1 MSKPP
6 LISRRLL
13 LTGLWFAGTSAA
25 WAQVKR
31 GSDQGIG
38 GTGITRGN
46 DQGIGGT
53 GIVGVIQRFGSIYV
67 NGERIAYAADVPV
80 RIDGVPA
87 STKALRIGQLARV
100 VAIRQADG
108 TLATRSIGIASEVA
122 GPIDAV
128 KGGEMTVLGQ
138 RVLSSGKESW
148 RKAGT
153 NVAVFGLRR
162 SDGVIVASH
171 VEPRAGGTA
180 RIAGLVERGIE
191 GLHVGG
197 LKLSGADPALVGR
210 RALIEGT
217 VIQGTTLQVA
227 RGRVDDFS
235 DLAGATRLSVEGYV
249 QRVGGNLQFGSGI
262 IARDVSR
269 FAPPAGEA
277 RVVVNGVL
285 DPSRGLQVESVQ
297 SVDRFP
303 GSSMQSPGQGRSPG
317 SSITNPGPRGTPGGS
332 GSPGGP
338 AGPGPGGSPPA
349 GGPSGP
355 APGGGPMEPPGGGA
369 GGPFGPGGG
378 MGGPGGG
385 FGGPGGGMGGGGMG
399 GGGRR

>member
-13 LTGLWFAGTSAA
+13 LTGFWLAGTAVA
-25 WAQVKR
+25 WAQTKR
-31 GSDQGIG
+31 GTDQGIG

-53 GIVGVIQRFGSIYV
+53 GIVGIIQRFGSIYV
-67 NGERIAYAADVPV
+67 NGERIAYANDVPV
-80 RIDGVPA
+80 RIDGEPA
-87 STKALRIGQLARV
+87 NTKALRIGQLARV

-122 GPIDAV
+122 GPIEAV

-138 RVLSSGKESW
+138 KVLSSGTESW
-148 RKAGT
+148 RRAGT
-153 NVAVFGLRR
+153 HVAVFGLRR
-162 SDGVIVASH
+162 SDGAIVASH
-171 VEPRAGGTA
+171 VEQRSGSIA
-180 RIAGLVERGIE
+180 RVAGLVERGTE
-191 GLHVGG
+191 GLHIGG
-197 LKLSGADPALVGR
+197 LKLSGADPALVGK
-210 RALIEGT
+210 RAQVEGS
-217 VIQGTTLQVA
+217 VIQGTTLQVSRA
-227 RGRVDDFS
+227 RVDDFS
-235 DLAGATRLSVEGYV
+235 DLTGATRLSVEAYV
-249 QRVGGNLQFGSGI
+249 QRVGANLQFGSGI
-262 IARDVSR
+262 VARDVSR
-269 FAPPAGEA
+269 FAPAAGEA

-285 DPSRGLQVESVQ
+285 DPSHGLRVESVQ
-297 SVDRFP
+297 SVDRYP
-303 GSSMQSPGQGRSPG
+303 GSSLQSPGRSPG

-332 GSPGGP
+332 PGGP
-338 AGPGPGGSPPA
+338 GGTVPGGSPPS

-355 APGGGPMEPPGGGA
+355 TPGGGMEPPGGGA

-385 FGGPGGGMGGGGMG
+385 GFGGPGGGMS

>member
-13 LTGLWFAGTSAA
+13 LSGLWLAGTSAA

-46 DQGIGGT
+46 DQGLGGT
-53 GIVGVIQRFGSIYV
+53 GIVGIIQRFGSIYV
-67 NGERIAYAADVPV
+67 NGERIAYASDVPV
-80 RIDGVPA
+80 LIDGQPS

-100 VAIRQADG
+100 VALRQADG
-108 TLATRSIGIASEVA
+108 TLATRSIGIASEVV
-122 GPIDAV
+122 GPIEAV
-128 KGGEMTVLGQ
+128 RGGEMTVLGQ

-148 RKAGT
+148 RRTGT
-153 NVAVFGLRR
+153 HVAVFGLRR
-162 SDGVIVASH
+162 SDGAIVASH
-171 VEPRAGGTA
+171 VEQRAGSAA
-180 RIAGLVERGIE
+180 RVAGLVERRTD
-191 GLHVGG
+191 GLHIGG
-197 LKLSGADPALVGR
+197 LRLSGADPALIGK
-210 RALIEGT
+210 RAQVEGS
-217 VIQGTTLQVA
+217 VLPGTALQVSRA
-227 RGRVDDFS
+227 RVDDFS
-235 DLAGATRLSVEGYV
+235 DLAGATRLSVEAYV
-249 QRVGGNLQFGSGI
+249 QRVGSNLQFGSGI
-262 IARDVSR
+262 VARDVSR
-269 FAPPAGEA
+269 FAPAAGEA

-285 DPSRGLQVESVQ
+285 DPSHGLRVESVQ

-303 GSSMQSPGQGRSPG
+303 GSTLQSPGRSPG

-332 GSPGGP
+332 PGGP
-338 AGPGPGGSPPA
+338 TGPGPGGSPPS
-349 GGPSGP
+349 GGSSGP
-355 APGGGPMEPPGGGA
+355 APGGGAMERP
-369 GGPFGPGGG
+369 GGPFGPGG

>member
-13 LTGLWFAGTSAA
+13 LTGFWLAGTAA
-25 WAQVKR
+25 ALAQTKR

-46 DQGIGGT
+46 DHGIGGT

-67 NGERIAYAADVPV
+67 NGERIAYASDVPV
-80 RIDGVPA
+80 RIDGELA
-87 STKALRIGQLARV
+87 TTKALRIGQLARV
-100 VAIRQADG
+100 VAFRQADG

-153 NVAVFGLRR
+153 HVAVFGLRR
-162 SDGVIVASH
+162 SDGTIVASH
-171 VEPRAGGTA
+171 VEQRSGSAA
-180 RIAGLVERGIE
+180 RVAGLVERGTE
-191 GLHVGG
+191 GLHIGG
-197 LKLSGADPALVGR
+197 LRLSGADPALVGK
-210 RALIEGT
+210 RAQVEGSM
-217 VIQGTTLQVA
+217 IQGTTLQVSRA
-227 RGRVDDFS
+227 RVDDFS
-235 DLAGATRLSVEGYV
+235 DLAGASRLSVEAYV
-249 QRVGGNLQFGSGI
+249 QRVGANLQFGSGI
-262 IARDVSR
+262 VARDVSR
-269 FAPPAGEA
+269 FAPAAGEA

-303 GSSMQSPGQGRSPG
+303 GSSMQGPGRSPG

-332 GSPGGP
+332 PGGP
-338 AGPGPGGSPPA
+338 AGTVPGGSPPA

-355 APGGGPMEPPGGGA
+355 APGGGSMEPPGGGA

-385 FGGPGGGMGGGGMG
+385 FGGPGGGMGGGG
-399 GGGRR
+399 RR